1 MKTLAQVKEQL
12 TWRRRCW
19 QKARVCISS
28 RNKDGAGR
36 RRDFA
41 ADADARS
48 GAEKTGRCSITRL
61 LGLRENGSF
70 GSSNKLTKTIFK
82 FVLFVRSC
90 RCLKTLSSLAVGH
103 GNTRSLGVAQRTIY
117 HQRLSAL
124 GAAHCCALGNCR
136 IRGTTIP
143 RISDGKLRPK
153 VARLN
158 MVRNELGVLA

>member
-82 FVLFVRSC
+82 IVLFVRSC
-90 RCLKTLSSLAVGH
+90 RSLKTLSSLAVGH

-117 HQRLSAL
+117 HQSCLLLELHTVVLWEIVVSVERQSPGFLT
-124 GAAHCCALGNCR
+124 GNC
-136 IRGTTIP
+136 
-143 RISDGKLRPK
+143 
-153 VARLN
+153 VQRLPD
-158 MVRNELGVLA
+158 